1 MSIYRTIT
9 RLPKLISNPIL
20 LFPTSTFTNNK
31 EILLILK
38 ILLILYHWKKAQ
50 TTNNCSYANS
60 FWILSHGFRFPLK
73 P

>member
-20 LFPTSTFTNNK
+20 IFPASTFTNNK
-31 EILLILK
+31 E